1 MQYWSCHSYWEFGSC
16 KSLLTLSNTEVPPG
30 CEGGTGTWLIPPGIA
45 SIPCTGWPKAAI
57 MDEPGQY
64 LGVNKDGVAF
74 ARRQARPSCMF
85 SHIHRTCPFL
95 APALESNGEHWGD
108 MPRCA
113 SPTDE
118 PFVTVSGDLTL
129 YRDQGKVLTIEPS
142 QLIRNPPPIDG
153 STGLLC
159 PSLCSGCV
167 VVALRRMPRR
177 HARLQPVPALLPP
190 AELPGAT
197 GGAGP
202 QHGTAP
208 PAAAKRACV
217 AAGASSCTVRRV
229 CPLGQRSSLGRD
241 PSQLLRVPR
250 EG

>member
-1 MQYWSCHSYWEFGSC
+1 MVIIMSKSRNKSKFITPACYLRVLVLCCLLHVAIDTMQYWSCHSYWEFGSC

-129 YRDQGKVLTIEPS
+129 YRFSKPA
-142 QLIRNPPPIDG
+142 
-153 STGLLC
+153 
-159 PSLCSGCV
+159 CSHWP
-167 VVALRRMPRR
+167 M
-177 HARLQPVPALLPP
+177 QF
-190 AELPGAT
+190 
-197 GGAGP
+197 
-202 QHGTAP
+202 
-208 PAAAKRACV
+208 
-217 AAGASSCTVRRV
+217 RV
-229 CPLGQRSSLGRD
+229 H
-241 PSQLLRVPR
+241 
-250 EG
+250 